1 MYTQCPNCSALFRIS
16 GEQLRSASGHVRC
29 GGCQKV
35 FYALDTLS
43 EDLDDFNKPDESA
56 LFVDEVM
63 EAMDDSE
70 EETPLTFPDA
80 SISSSLLQP
89 TGDTRHD
96 RPDLFIDE
104 VAAAMDEPAEAHVYP
119 TVTEEVSEDV
129 DRQSLDE
136 AGDEETREILQEAAS
151 DRSTTGKPDA
161 STDVPLAIREVPAA
175 ARRSGRETALWLFA
189 IAFLIMTLLGQVV
202 YFKRDDL
209 ARRYTSLRPY
219 IEKFCQYAGCRLGTT
234 GDIATIHILDRQVRS
249 HPQQKGALQVTAT
262 IASSSQLTQP
272 FPDVMLAMSDR
283 QGTGLA
289 GRRFTPG
296 EYLEDTTLIGQGMLP
311 KTPYHLHLELE
322 DPGEKAVG
330 FSFSFHEA
338 STGK

>member
-1 MYTQCPNCSALFRIS
+1 MLGGYSAFGVGARVSRVFQIPAHRR
-16 GEQLRSASGHVRC
+16 LRLKARVLG
-29 GGCQKV
+29 
-35 FYALDTLS
+35 LDTWDDEEMHGCLGIDVADDDATIVLML
-43 EDLDDFNKPDESA
+43 DLRGDLPVDDF
-56 LFVDEVM
+56 
-63 EAMDDSE
+63 
-70 EETPLTFPDA
+70 
-80 SISSSLLQP
+80 
-89 TGDTRHD
+89 
-96 RPDLFIDE
+96 
-104 VAAAMDEPAEAHVYP
+104 
-119 TVTEEVSEDV
+119 
-129 DRQSLDE
+129 LDE

-189 IAFLIMTLLGQVV
+189 IAFLIMTLLGQVG

-289 GRRFTPG
+289 GRI
-296 EYLEDTTLIGQGMLP
+296 DTIR
-311 KTPYHLHLELE
+311 
-322 DPGEKAVG
+322 
-330 FSFSFHEA
+330 
-338 STGK
+338 

>member
-16 GEQLRSASGHVRC
+16 GEQLRSAGGHVRC

-35 FYALDTLS
+35 FYALDSLS
-43 EDLDDFNKPDESA
+43 EHLDDFNKPDEGD

-63 EAMDDSE
+63 EAMDDFE

-80 SISSSLLQP
+80 SIASSLLQP
-89 TGDTRHD
+89 AGDTRHD

-104 VAAAMDEPAEAHVYP
+104 VAAAMDEHAEAHVYP
-119 TVTEEVSEDV
+119 TVTEEVPKDG
-129 DRQSLDE
+129 DKQSLDE
-136 AGDEETREILQEAAS
+136 AGEEETREALRETAS
-151 DRSTTGKPDA
+151 DQSTTGKPA
-161 STDVPLAIREVPAA
+161 ADVPLVIRAA
-175 ARRSGRETALWLFA
+175 PVAAMRSGREIALWLFA
-189 IAFLIMTLLGQVV
+189 ITFLLMTLLGQVA

-219 IEKFCQYAGCRLGTT
+219 IEKLCQYAGCRLGTT

-249 HPQQKGALQVTAT
+249 HPQQKGALQVTA
-262 IASSSQLTQP
+262 IFASTSQLSQP
-272 FPDVMLAMSDR
+272 FPDVMLTMSDK
-283 QGTGLA
+283 QGTAIA

-296 EYLEDTTLIGQGMLP
+296 EYLEDTNLIKQGMQP
-311 KTPYHLHLELE
+311 KTPYRLHLELE

-330 FSFSFHEA
+330 FSFSFHA
-338 STGK
+338 TSARK